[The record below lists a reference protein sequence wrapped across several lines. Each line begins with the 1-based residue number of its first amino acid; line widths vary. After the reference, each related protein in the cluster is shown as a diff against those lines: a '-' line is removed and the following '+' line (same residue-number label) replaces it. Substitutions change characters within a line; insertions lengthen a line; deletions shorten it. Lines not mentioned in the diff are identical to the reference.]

1 MTTLIYQNFVRTES
15 DPTAIAR
22 ALAKGWQIQPAPPSV
37 NDDQETYWEEGH
49 WKIRAKPSNVPP
61 LVPLWAFRASLAL
74 AGLKNQAE
82 ALIAALPEPQK
93 TVATQQWEYGNFIE
107 RNHPLIESLGAQIGL
122 TGVQID
128 DIFKTAE
135 SLT

>member
-15 DPTAIAR
+15 DHDVIAR
-22 ALAKGWQIQPAPPSV
+22 LLAKGWTHQPLPPAV
-37 NDDQETYWEEGH
+37 NADQEAYWDEGQ
-49 WKIRAKPSNVPP
+49 WKILAKPSEVPTE
-61 LVPLWAFRASLAL
+61 VPLWAFRASLAL
-74 AGLKNQAE
+74 AGLKAQAE

-122 TGVQID
+122 TSVQID
-128 DIFKTAE
+128 EIFKTA
-135 SLT
+135 SGLT